1 MPNSEILHRFNENRD
16 RFKPYGLTFE
26 VWVPDVMRKPDRHNE
41 IEINFF
47 PEGNIT
53 YLFQGARVTIPPKS
67 FALFW
72 GLVPHQIVDFSES
85 APYFVGT
92 IPLSRFLEWRFPAA
106 FVDRVLKGEV
116 LIDESGKYFHYDKF
130 IFQQWI
136 DDYAENRGVDAS
148 LLEVRARLLRM
159 ADRVSNT
166 KASGTIKISDGEI
179 SQIERIALFIARK
192 FNHPIKMADIGQEA
206 GLHPDYANSV
216 FKKTFGLTL
225 TEYVTQERVSQAQ
238 RKLISTD
245 LSISD
250 ICFECGFNS
259 INRFNAA
266 FKRINNCTPSEY
278 RKSFSGFI

>member
-1 MPNSEILHRFNENRD
+1 MPNSEIIHRFDEKRGK
-16 RFKPYGLTFE
+16 FKPYGLTFE

-47 PEGNIT
+47 PEGDIT
-53 YLFQGARVTIPPKS
+53 YLFQGSRVTIPPKS

-92 IPLSRFLEWRFPAA
+92 IPLSRFLEWKFPSA
-106 FVDRVLKGEV
+106 FVERVLKGEF
-116 LIDESGKYFHYDKF
+116 LIDEPGEYSSYDKF
-130 IFQQWI
+130 IFLQWI

-159 ADRVSNT
+159 ADRVSDT
-166 KASGTIKISDGEI
+166 RARGSIKLYDGEI
-179 SQIERIALFIARK
+179 SQIERIALFIARNYDRPLK
-192 FNHPIKMADIGQEA
+192 VADIGNEI
-206 GLHPDYANSV
+206 GFHPDYANSV
-216 FKKTFGLTL
+216 FKRTFGMTL
-225 TEYVTQERVSQAQ
+225 SEYIRQERIGQAQ

-245 LSISD
+245 TSISD

-266 FKRINNCTPSEY
+266 FKKINKCTPREY
-278 RKSFSGFI
+278 RKKFFGFI